1 MHHVTEVSAHSAPK
15 RGAVKWAP
23 VHRSKGVEGSGAGSV
38 SRGSEDQQ
46 PAHPLRSFWRLA
58 GGFWGRGIVVL
69 DEATAALD
77 LPSQDQY
84 SASPRKGVM
93 YVCDNEVGRA
103 AQMRL
108 SLRLKS
114 CKDRN
119 ETSSLSED
127 AQQNSRSATWR
138 TSSCQTRRTCRRH

>member
-1 MHHVTEVSAHSAPK
+1 MQAASAFVLVQSALNWMVDNYP
-15 RGAVKWAP
+15 RLAEWVASA
-23 VHRSKGVEGSGAGSV
+23 RREAI
-38 SRGSEDQQ
+38 EDQ
-46 PAHPLRSFWRLA
+46 L
-58 GGFWGRGIVVL
+58 GGL
-69 DEATAALD
+69 
-77 LPSQDQY
+77 DQY

-138 TSSCQTRRTCRRH
+138 TPSCQTRRTCRRH

>member
-1 MHHVTEVSAHSAPK
+1 VLVQSALNWMVDNYPRLAEWVASA
-15 RGAVKWAP
+15 RREAI
-23 VHRSKGVEGSGAGSV
+23 
-38 SRGSEDQQ
+38 EDQ
-46 PAHPLRSFWRLA
+46 L
-58 GGFWGRGIVVL
+58 GGL
-69 DEATAALD
+69 
-77 LPSQDQY
+77 DQY

-138 TSSCQTRRTCRRH
+138 TPSCQTRRTCRRH